1 MNLLSKEGTKLVF
14 KSAQIVWSSSLH
26 WSVVNILLVFFRG
39 FIPLVLLFVIKLL
52 IDEVTQALEVPLED
66 RSYRGALIVVGYA
79 GILFLVNSVSASIS
93 VFAREKQAH
102 KVNDYVQAL
111 IHNKTT
117 KIHYSFFENPDYQ
130 DVYHRAIN
138 DANYRP
144 TKIFYGLV
152 GVFQNLITLLF
163 LGIMLLSLNW
173 LMSVVLLTAI
183 IPTTI
188 YRIFSAKKMFLLR
201 RSQTED
207 ERKLAYYNRL
217 LTLRDYAKELR
228 VFNLG
233 NLFENRFDFYRNIIR
248 NAQLKLL
255 VRKTIGELIS
265 LVFTVGV
272 IVAFYA
278 YIVIYTLQGEISG
291 GEMVMYFLALQRGYG
306 YFQDLMSKLSSLY
319 EDSLF
324 VRNFIDFL
332 NIKISLNNG
341 IQVNT
346 FPDRITSGV
355 TFNNVHFRYD
365 DSKKW
370 VLKDVNLHINPGE
383 TIALVG
389 NNGAGKSTF
398 IKLLSGLYDVNSG
411 GIFIDGID
419 IKTISRDS
427 ISDNISVIF
436 QDFMLYN
443 VSARENIW
451 FGNVR
456 ESISKDKI
464 YHSANDAG
472 VHDLISNLPNGYDTI
487 LGNLF
492 KDSEQLS
499 QGEWQ
504 RIALARSFYNNAQLI
519 ILDEPT
525 SSLDAFKE
533 AELIHHFK
541 EITKGKTSI
550 IISHRLSTIL
560 LADRIAVLNDSCI
573 TEMGTYNELM
583 ENRGVFYNMAQA
595 FKCSY
600 Q

>member
-1 MNLLSKEGTKLVF
+1 M
-14 KSAQIVWSSSLH
+14 
-26 WSVVNILLVFFRG
+26 LVFFRG